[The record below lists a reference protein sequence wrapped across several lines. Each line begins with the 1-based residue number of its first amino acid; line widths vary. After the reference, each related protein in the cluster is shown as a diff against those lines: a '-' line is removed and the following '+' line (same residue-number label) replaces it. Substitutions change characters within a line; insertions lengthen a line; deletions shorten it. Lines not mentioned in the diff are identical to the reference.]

1 MSSGGG
7 GGGGVPGG
15 NGALNGVMGMGV
27 REQAGLNPYR
37 MKGFARQ
44 QSGSV
49 RVETP
54 TLSSM
59 KAKQGAIVSKFM
71 TFFQRK
77 FTLL

>member
-1 MSSGGG
+1 MIDTFTK
-7 GGGGVPGG
+7 PQLTRE
-15 NGALNGVMGMGV
+15 AKGV
-27 REQAGLNPYR
+27 REQAGLNSYR
-37 MKGFARQ
+37 MKGFGRQ